1 MRPFA
6 AKTALCALAAVLA
19 AFTAASAVAASVAAA
34 SVAAGPEP
42 GELIEGYRIRRSADR
57 TFIMQ
62 HPPRLEPMAREIEA
76 LLERSAADIA
86 GELGLETIAP
96 IRVYLTDDA
105 QTYRNLHGGRIP
117 EWGAAFSAVGAQVLG
132 IHAARVS
139 AGPRG
144 MRAVVRHELSHLL
157 FAQRVGGTP
166 APTWFMEGLAMIQAG
181 EWRFADEWN
190 FMLLAGR
197 GKLPYLEEI
206 AGPFPRRSEDAALA
220 YGLSYRAVSALRAD
234 VPDFLPTLTAFM
246 RDRGDFEDAFL
257 MTFGM
262 TPYDFASR
270 QYVSVHERYRTP
282 GVILNAA
289 PYWFAAA
296 VLLVAAYVTRRARMR
311 RRLREME
318 EREMERTPPA
328 G

>member
-1 MRPFA
+1 MRPPA
-6 AKTALCALAAVLA
+6 AKTFLFALAAVLA
-19 AFTAASAVAASVAAA
+19 AASAAASAASGA
-34 SVAAGPEP
+34 EL
-42 GELIEGYRIRRSADR
+42 GELVEGYRIRRSSDR
-57 TFIMQ
+57 TYVMQ
-62 HPPRLEPMAREIEA
+62 YPPRLEPMAREIEA
-76 LLERSAADIA
+76 LLERSAAEIA

-96 IRVYLTDDA
+96 IRVYLTDEDR
-105 QTYRNLHGGRIP
+105 TYRELHGGRIP

-157 FAQRVGGTP
+157 FAQRVGGTA

-197 GKLPYLEEI
+197 GRLPYLEELSG
-206 AGPFPRRSEDAALA
+206 AFPRRSEDAALA
-220 YGLSYRAVSALRAD
+220 YGLSYRAVTALLAEA
-234 VPDFLPTLTAFM
+234 PEFLPTLTAFM

-257 MTFGM
+257 MTFGV

-296 VLLVAAYVTRRARMR
+296 ALLVAAYVTRRARMR

-318 EREMERTPPA
+318 ERETEGAPPA